1 MLYRIALFA
10 MTLSDRERSFQLPE
24 TSSGAAYRKV
34 QHVSLTRLITTKA
47 RATTLIG
54 AFEQSFAVTQ
64 VVNSQISGNISETL
78 QYRAIVATID

>member
-1 MLYRIALFA
+1 

-34 QHVSLTRLITTKA
+34 QHVSLTRLQLQLQRRPELPLSLA
-47 RATTLIG
+47 RSNR
-54 AFEQSFAVTQ
+54 SFAVTQ